1 MDDVEMKPHDVRV
14 GQMVRV
20 TGGPLVG
27 FLGEVTNCSERTVR
41 LVIQICGRA
50 ARVDLAHSDLQAVP
64 DSEA

>member
-1 MDDVEMKPHDVRV
+1 
-14 GQMVRV
+14 MVRV